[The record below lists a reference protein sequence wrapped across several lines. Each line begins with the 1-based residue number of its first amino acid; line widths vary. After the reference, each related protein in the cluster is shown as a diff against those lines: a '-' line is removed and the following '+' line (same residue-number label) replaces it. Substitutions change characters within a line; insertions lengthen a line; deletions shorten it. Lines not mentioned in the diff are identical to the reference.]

1 MAVSMLHITDS
12 ENITNALKRLGCT
25 SSVITWRE
33 MLCEGRTTLKVGSED
48 FWKTRFDFFKTT
60 YKLSKKSFIDN
71 TLKEYRNLCKQK
83 KQDEIVLWFTND
95 LFSQINN
102 IAIISWLKSYR
113 RGRKISIVQGINTS
127 VFNTTIEPDILTNKK
142 LFKNYFNNRVPLTQS
157 DMEYADY
164 IWQIYCS
171 DSPLRLETAYLFN
184 PNSPFVH
191 LENSIKIHLQRFPS
205 LKNGLNVMENNLL
218 LRATSDSFLSRD
230 SFLADTMHNDTTYG
244 FTKEQYL
251 HKLKQLKG
259 LFTSFHPVKLSRLG
273 KKVLSHQVNYYATMR
288 SDFSY
293 LGGSKKYSFLF
304 VDESKKLLKITS

>member
-1 MAVSMLHITDS
+1 MAVSALHITDS
-12 ENITNALKRLGCT
+12 ENITKILKTLGHA

-48 FWKTRFDFFKTT
+48 FWKTRFEFFKTT
-60 YKLSKKSFIDN
+60 YKRSKKSFIDN

-83 KQDEIVLWFTND
+83 KQDEIVLWFTSD
-95 LFSQINN
+95 LNSQINN
-102 IAIISWLKSYR
+102 IAIISWLKTYR
-113 RGRKISIVQGINTS
+113 RGRKISIIHIPEAS
-127 VFNTTIEPDILTNKK
+127 VSNFSMGFDSLSDRE
-142 LFKNYFNNRVPLTQS
+142 LFHTYLNNRVPLSQS
-157 DMEYADY
+157 DIEYADY

-205 LKNGLNVMENNLL
+205 LKNGLNGMENNLL
-218 LRATSDSFLSRD
+218 DRATSDSFLTRD
-230 SFLADTMHNDTTYG
+230 SFLADTMQNDIIYG

-251 HKLKQLKG
+251 NKLKQLKG
-259 LFTSFHPVKLSRLG
+259 LFTSLHPVKVSRLG

-288 SDFSY
+288 SDFLY

-304 VDESKKLLKITS
+304 VEESKKLLKITS

>member
-1 MAVSMLHITDS
+1 MSASILHITDS
-12 ENITNALKRLGCT
+12 LKTAEAIQVLGI
-25 SSVITWRE
+25 SSPVITWRE
-33 MLCEGRTTLKVGSED
+33 MLCEGKTTLKVGSED

-83 KQDEIVLWFTND
+83 TQDEIVLWFTND
-95 LFSQINN
+95 LYSQINN

-113 RGRKISIVQGINTS
+113 RGRKISIVNGTNSFDFI
-127 VFNTTIEPDILTNKK
+127 TTIESDVPTNKE
-142 LFKNYFNNRVPLTQS
+142 LLKNYFNNRVTLSQN
-157 DMEYADY
+157 DIEYADY
-164 IWQIYCS
+164 IWQIYSS
-171 DSPLRLETAYLFN
+171 DNPLRLETAYLFN
-184 PNSPFVH
+184 PNTPLVH

-218 LRATSDSFLSRD
+218 HRATSDSFLTRE
-230 SFLADTMHNDTTYG
+230 SFLTDTIQKDTTYG
-244 FTKEQYL
+244 FTNKQYL
-251 HKLKQLKG
+251 YKLKQLKG

-273 KKVLSHQVNYYATMR
+273 KKVLSYQVNYYANMR

-304 VDESKKLLKITS
+304 VEESKKLLKITS